1 MSFARASLKFA
12 AASSN
17 AAAMVLAQTTAAAL
31 RGDDPVSRA
40 LRGAV
45 EGMRDL
51 AAQSMVFAF
60 AEGLAELV
68 TPDAPP
74 WVSSDAGVRTR
85 SEEWQSEVRSRQ
97 ASESFAERLPLP

>member
-68 TPDAPP
+68 TPDAP